1 MATPGGVAHHDH
13 QRRLRCSLNH
23 DIIIINETENEFLY
37 NFQPLLFEK

>member
-23 DIIIINETENEFLY
+23 DIIINETENEFLY